1 MPKNKSFYKLGILK
15 SQIKSNFADLKD
27 EFIKNDT
34 TEDSKKQ
41 LVKIDEIENK
51 FDQFSLVFEQL
62 MDDVQNFPNANVE
75 TNQTNISKS
84 KDIASI
90 DTKKDKVNDT
100 QKDELKETTDV
111 STIQKP
117 IDKKGK
123 RRFDVKRIMSTEEN
137 TSSASSFDDG
147 LKKVMGDYGYVGNT
161 VSNNDESPY
170 AERDR
175 NENKNKEYDELDD
188 DESKENKDL
197 QEIVNQENNGDEND
211 TKSTDDDDTATEED
225 SLNSDDY
232 EADDIDSFIENEG

>member
-15 SQIKSNFADLKD
+15 SQIKSNFSDLKD

-41 LVKIDEIENK
+41 LVKIDQIENK

-62 MDDVQNFPNANVE
+62 MDDVQKFPNANE
-75 TNQTNISKS
+75 ENNQTNSSKS

-111 STIQKP
+111 NTSQKP
-117 IDKKGK
+117 IDKKSN
-123 RRFDVKRIMSTEEN
+123 RRFDVKRIMSNEEN
-137 TSSASSFDDG
+137 ITSESSFDDG
-147 LKKVMGDYGYVGNT
+147 LKKVMGDYGYVVNT
-161 VSNNDESPY
+161 FSSNDESPY
-170 AERDR
+170 GEIDR
-175 NENKNKEYDELDD
+175 NENKKKEYDELDD

-197 QEIVNQENNGDEND
+197 QEIVNQETKRNEND
-211 TKSTDDDDTATEED
+211 TNSTDDDDTATEED
-225 SLNSDDY
+225 SLGSDDY